1 VADDVPTLKNV
12 VVRASLLDENLPA
25 RTVIGP
31 EEFTSSNKSQLS
43 TELELTPGLNVRV
56 GGRGEPRIDMRGYDQ
71 RSILFTL
78 NGVPIIEPYNG
89 ITNPNLFPIDA
100 LGEVETVRGPSST
113 LYGPNGV
120 AGTIKLTTAT
130 PRAPFGAGLT
140 TLWREHDFWDVRP
153 SGSTRV
159 GPWSAVVAGR
169 YLSGNGFPLSSSF
182 DDRPPT
188 QRRLENGGLRLNSD
202 QEYGSAFA
210 DVGYDIDDS
219 TRLRATYLFSNASF
233 GLPPS
238 TTDFLP
244 PFLRSDREEL
254 QHVQTGI
261 DHRITPTVRTGITL
275 FYSGYDTTEGQ
286 FDSPTY
292 DHRILTTWVDTNTG
306 GAITHTRIDLS
317 DRQALALAVQGW
329 WSEADVSNSSRGHL
343 VGPEIETVSSGV
355 EHVYYLTDWA
365 WTVTGFSLDLQTGSD
380 RSADWEP
387 NPQGGVVVDTGI
399 AGTAR
404 VAVSRKVRFPTMRE
418 LYDPIQGNTDLA
430 PERVLTYEVG
440 DRVRLDPVY
449 LDLSLYRS
457 EVKDLIDRNGA
468 SGDERNVNLNDAVL
482 QGVEVATGGVAPYGV
497 RLDVNY
503 TFLDATAKNPLTGSW
518 DRIQQRPRHRFNGIL
533 RLPLPY
539 QFAMRLEG
547 IYASSHVDRFGTDVN
562 VDGFGLFNAQLSRP
576 AGPFLVLF
584 AGVNNLLDEDY
595 DQKLGQAQPGRWAFA
610 GLRATYQ

>member
-1 VADDVPTLKNV
+1 
-12 VVRASLLDENLPA
+12 
-25 RTVIGP
+25 
-31 EEFTSSNKSQLS
+31 
-43 TELELTPGLNVRV
+43 
-56 GGRGEPRIDMRGYDQ
+56 MRGYDQ

-78 NGVPIIEPYNG
+78 NGVPIVEPYNG
-89 ITNPNLFPIDA
+89 ITNPNLFPLDA

-120 AGTIKLTTAT
+120 AGTIKLTTAA

-140 TLWREHDFWDVRP
+140 TLWREHDTWDVRP

-169 YLSGNGFPLSSSF
+169 YLSSDGFPLSGSF

-188 QRRLENGGLRLNSD
+188 QRRLENGGQRLNSD

-210 DVGYDIDDS
+210 DVGYDLSDS
-219 TRLRATYLFSNASF
+219 SRLRATYLFSNASF

-244 PFLRSDREEL
+244 PFLRNDREEL
-254 QHVQTGI
+254 QHVQAGI
-261 DHRITPTVRTGITL
+261 DHRIAPTIRTALTL
-275 FYSGYDTTEGQ
+275 FYSGYDTTEEQ
-286 FDSPTY
+286 FDSPTF
-292 DHRILTTWVDTNTG
+292 DHRILTTWVDTNTV
-306 GAITHTRIDLS
+306 GAISHTNIDVS
-317 DRQALALAVQGW
+317 ERQALAFALQGW
-329 WSEADVSNSSRGHL
+329 WSEADVSNTSRGRL
-343 VGPEIETVSSGV
+343 ARPEVETVSSGV

-380 RSADWEP
+380 RSADWQP
-387 NPQGGVVVDTGI
+387 NPQGGIVVDTGV

-404 VAVSRKVRFPTMRE
+404 ASVSRKVRFPTMRE
-418 LYDPIQGNTDLA
+418 LYGPIEGNTDLA
-430 PERVLTYEVG
+430 PEKVLTYEVG
-440 DRVRLDPVY
+440 DRFQLNPVY

-457 EVKDLIDRNGA
+457 EVSDLIDRNGA

-482 QGVEVATGGVAPYGV
+482 QGVEVATGGVGPYGV
-497 RLDVNY
+497 RLDANY

-533 RLPLPY
+533 RVPLPY
-539 QFAMRLEG
+539 EFAMRLEG
-547 IYASSHVDRFGTDVN
+547 IYASSHVDRFGTDVS
-562 VDGFGLFNAQLSRP
+562 VGGFGLFNAQLSRP
-576 AGPFLVLF
+576 VGPWVVLF

-595 DQKLGQAQPGRWAFA
+595 DQKLGQPQPGRWAFA
-610 GLRATYQ
+610 GIRTTYP